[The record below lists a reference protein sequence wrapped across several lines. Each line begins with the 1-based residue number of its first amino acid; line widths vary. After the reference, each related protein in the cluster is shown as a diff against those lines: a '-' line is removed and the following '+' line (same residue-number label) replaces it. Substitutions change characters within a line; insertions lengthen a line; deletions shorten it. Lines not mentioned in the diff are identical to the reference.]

1 LAAGLDETS
10 NVLAAVQLGRRPAG
24 TMAHALVMA
33 FTTLEGSED
42 AGPTLAQAAQL
53 LQQLGLRDALNLD
66 GGSSTGL
73 VMGGTM
79 PVMGRG
85 VVGAVHHGLGLV
97 P

>member
-1 LAAGLDETS
+1 VVASDGSLLW
-10 NVLAAVQLGRRPAG
+10 LI
-24 TMAHALVMA
+24 
-33 FTTLEGSED
+33 TLEGSED

-53 LQQLGLRDALNLD
+53 LLQLGLRDALNLD